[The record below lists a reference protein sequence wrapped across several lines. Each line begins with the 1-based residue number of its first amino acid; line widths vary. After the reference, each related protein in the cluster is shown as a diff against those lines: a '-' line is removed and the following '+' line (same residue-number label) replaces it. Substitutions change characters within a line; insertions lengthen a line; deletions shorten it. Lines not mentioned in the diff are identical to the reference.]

1 MFCSIYKW
9 YISRALD
16 SGKPLSGPVGRH
28 IRRCA
33 SCREFAQ
40 FSESLENRCVKDV
53 PGFLD
58 SYNKELNEKI
68 ISVLTTQPA
77 PKSAPRRKPALV
89 PVLTAASALLVI
101 SIGIVWLVL
110 PSSDEITPFNQLSQL
125 GISKTSFENVLVKI
139 DSPFEEE
146 LFELKQ
152 TLKSTADFL
161 LSRINIE
168 IGEEPD

>member
-16 SGKPLSGPVGRH
+16 SGKPPSGPVGRH

-33 SCREFAQ
+33 SCREFAR

-68 ISVLTTQPA
+68 VSQVDVINEQ
-77 PKSAPRRKPALV
+77 
-89 PVLTAASALLVI
+89 TAV
-101 SIGIVWLVL
+101 
-110 PSSDEITPFNQLSQL
+110 
-125 GISKTSFENVLVKI
+125 I
-139 DSPFEEE
+139 DSQSATIEAQQAEIDSM
-146 LFELKQ
+146 KI
-152 TLKSTADFL
+152 TLADVITRL
-161 LSRINIE
+161 NTLE
-168 IGEEPD
+168 Q